1 MKKFDSSNILFALCL
16 AFVILVMLGLIFQS
30 CRSARLDNSNQNLT
44 EEKREQKTF
53 LVNDHVSLSQLSEAW
68 LDNTRIVIRDYVAVP
83 DSFGKPVPVL
93 KKETELTSDKSYQ
106 RDSTLMQCDKSTSV
120 DSTKTDSRSESN
132 ISQSVDKKPF
142 IGFSIGYILIPVL
155 FLIAFLLYK
164 RFKKK

>member
-16 AFVILVMLGLIFQS
+16 AFVLLVMLGLIFQS
-30 CRSARLDNSNQNLT
+30 CRSARMDNSNQSLT
-44 EEKREQKTF
+44 EENREQKKTI
-53 LVNDHVSLSQLSEAW
+53 VNDHVSLSQLSQSW
-68 LDNTRIVIRDYVAVP
+68 LDKKRIVIRDYVTMQ
-83 DSFGKPVPVL
+83 DSSGKPVPVL

-120 DSTKTDSRSESN
+120 DSTRTESRSESN
-132 ISQSVDKKPF
+132 ISKSVDKKPF

-164 RFKKK
+164 RLKKK